1 MQSTH
6 TLAVKRR
13 EKNGTRYAKRDREAG
28 RLPAVLYGHGR
39 PPVSLTL
46 DAKEA
51 IRFFNQGEK
60 VFNIE
65 LSEEG
70 KTQTVL
76 LKDIQ
81 FDYLGTNI
89 IHVDLAR
96 VDLDEE
102 VESHAHIHLVG
113 EARGLKRANAI
124 LTHPTTSITIRC
136 SVRNIPEEI
145 RVNIADLDVGQQIT
159 AGDVV
164 LPEGVKLLSDPS
176 DLIASIN
183 TQIEEVVEGEAAAV
197 GAEEAQPE
205 VIKKKKDDEEEGD

>member
-13 EKNGTRYAKRDREAG
+13 EKNGSRYAKRDRDAG

-65 LSEEG
+65 LAEES

-102 VESHAHIHLVG
+102 VESHAHIHLIG

-124 LTHPTTSITIRC
+124 LIHPTTSITIRC
-136 SVRNIPEEI
+136 SVKNLPEEI
-145 RVNIADLDVGQQIT
+145 TVNIADLDVGQQIT

-183 TQIEEVVEGEAAAV
+183 TQVEETAEGEAAAV
-197 GAEEAQPE
+197 GAEDAQPE
-205 VIKKKKDDEEEGD
+205 VIKKKKEDEEEGN